1 VQQLIPV
8 AAGLNPKDRLLKWL
22 VAIFW
27 PLWLVPAIAGEK
39 VEVAAPYIEL
49 HTGPGRGYPVFYVA
63 GRHEW
68 VEIKLRHTDWFLVRT
83 ERGKEGWV
91 TREQMEETL
100 TQIGT
105 KTTFRDVLVD
115 EYLHRRLEIGAAW
128 GHFKSDPML
137 KAWVGY
143 NFTDTLA
150 VEATGGQV
158 AGSFSGT
165 NLWHINLLVEPF
177 SDWRVVPAPYFGIG
191 AGHLINVPNASLVGA
206 VTSNARL
213 ADATVGLRY
222 HLGDRFLA
230 RLDYTQ
236 YLAYIADNRTDQY
249 RAVTIGLGFFF

>member
-1 VQQLIPV
+1 MQLTSV
-8 AAGLNPKDRLLKWL
+8 AAGLISKDRSLKWL
-22 VAIFW
+22 VALLLA
-27 PLWLVPAIAGEK
+27 LWLVPAVAGEK
-39 VEVAAPYIEL
+39 VEVAGPYIEL

-83 ERGKEGWV
+83 ENGKEGWV
-91 TREQMEETL
+91 TQEQIEQTV

-105 KTTFRDVLVD
+105 PTKFANVLVED
-115 EYLHRRLEIGAAW
+115 YLRRRLEFGAAW
-128 GHFKSDPML
+128 GHFKSEPML
-137 KAWVGY
+137 KAWTGY
-143 NFTDTLA
+143 NFADTLA
-150 VEATGGQV
+150 LEATFGQV
-158 AGSFSGT
+158 QGVFSGT
-165 NLWHINLLVEPF
+165 NFWQVNLLVEPW
-177 SDWRVVPAPYFGIG
+177 SDWRQWPAPYVGIG
-191 AGHLINVPNASLVGA
+191 LGRLINIPNASLVGA
-206 VTSNARL
+206 LTSNARL

>member
-1 VQQLIPV
+1 MQLTPV
-8 AAGLNPKDRLLKWL
+8 AAVLISKYRSLKSL
-22 VAIFW
+22 VALLL
-27 PLWLVPAIAGEK
+27 PLWLAPAIAGEK
-39 VEVAAPYIEL
+39 VEVTDPYIEL
-49 HTGPGRGYPVFYVA
+49 HTGPGRGYPIFYVA

-83 ERGKEGWV
+83 EKGKEGWV
-91 TREQMEETL
+91 TREQMAGTM

-105 KTTFRDVLVD
+105 KTVFRDALVD
-115 EYLHRRLEIGAAW
+115 EYLHRRLEFGAAW

-137 KAWVGY
+137 KAWIGY
-143 NFTDTLA
+143 NFADTLA

-158 AGSFSGT
+158 AGAFSGT
-165 NLWHINLLVEPF
+165 NLWHVNLLVEPF

-191 AGHLINVPNASLVGA
+191 LGHLINVPNASLVGA
-206 VTSNARL
+206 KTSNARL

-236 YLAYIADNRTDQY
+236 YLAYIADNRTDHY
-249 RAVTIGLGFFF
+249 RAITIGLGFFF

>member
-1 VQQLIPV
+1 VQLTAV
-8 AAGLNPKDRLLKWL
+8 AAVLISKYRSLKSL
-22 VAIFW
+22 VALLL

-39 VEVAAPYIEL
+39 VEVAAPFIEL

-83 ERGKEGWV
+83 ENGKEGWV
-91 TREQMEETL
+91 TRQQMEETV

-115 EYLHRRLEIGAAW
+115 EYLHRRLEFGGGW

-137 KAWVGY
+137 KAWIAY

-158 AGSFSGT
+158 AGAFSGT
-165 NLWHINLLVEPF
+165 TLWHVNLLVEPF
-177 SDWRVVPAPYFGIG
+177 SDWRVVPAPYFGLG
-191 AGHLINVPNASLVGA
+191 LGRLINVPNASLVGNA
-206 VTSNARL
+206 STNARL

-222 HLGDRFLA
+222 HLSDRFLA